1 MFDRIFF
8 FNQRS
13 KLILINILRFLKK
26 FPHPLDIS
34 KFTYAFCCKC
44 CCWQPKHAYSPQS
57 AAILHISYCFLY
69 VYMKKETLGFLSK
82 TICII
87 PLELTFAFLKIFGKS
102 HLGIRK
108 LKIERIKTYVR
119 FMYYNLY

>member
-1 MFDRIFF
+1 
-8 FNQRS
+8 
-13 KLILINILRFLKK
+13 
-26 FPHPLDIS
+26 
-34 KFTYAFCCKC
+34 
-44 CCWQPKHAYSPQS
+44 
-57 AAILHISYCFLY
+57 
-69 VYMKKETLGFLSK
+69 MKKETLGFLSK

-119 FMYYNLY
+119 FMYYNLTRYVGETFENLCEIAVCNQNTEFL